1 MLIPGFYTIEEFQ
14 VSENQVHAQISLNP
28 DHDVYKGHF
37 PGQPVV
43 PGVIQLQM
51 IKEVVQKT
59 INQKLLLSEM
69 AFAKYL
75 NTVIPDTSLVLNLQV
90 DFIQKENGYSF
101 SAIIK
106 DEAVVFTKVKGS
118 FIAHCTGDFSRR

>member
-1 MLIPGFYTIEEFQ
+1 MLIPGFYTIEEFE

-37 PGQPVV
+37 PDQPVV

-51 IKEVVQKT
+51 IKEVLEKV

-75 NTVIPDTSLVLNLQV
+75 NTVIPDNSPILKLQV
-90 DFIQKENGYSF
+90 NFIQKENGYSF
-101 SAIIK
+101 SAVIK
-106 DEAVVFTKVKGS
+106 NEAVVFTKVKGTLS
-118 FIAHCTGDFSRR
+118 FEIDKPAL